1 MFSALVL
8 GRRRQGKSTLSLAIA
23 RARAPT
29 VVVFDPNAQFDGFGL
44 IPIEEL
50 PDALE
55 QDEAVLVVRPDP
67 GAVLDDWQAVA
78 EILWG
83 YEDYALILD
92 EASVVQQPGWCD
104 PWLERFLRQAPD
116 SVSLIQ
122 NTHRAVD
129 LVKLSRALATDLFL
143 FRTTLEADLRL
154 LESEFP
160 GLDVKR
166 VACLPPYHVVH
177 YTWDGRRDH
186 NYIWDDPGSWFWGGS
201 SSGSGGFGG
210 GAQRGRSA
218 LERGSASQA
227 SSEPAAA
234 ATTGIPP

>member
-1 MFSALVL
+1 MFSALIL

-44 IPIEEL
+44 TSVESL
-50 PDALE
+50 PDEME

-67 GAVLDDWQAVA
+67 GAVLEDWQAVA
-78 EILWG
+78 EILWR

-154 LESEFP
+154 LSSEFP
-160 GLDVKR
+160 GLDIGR

-186 NYIWDDPGSWFWGGS
+186 NYIWDDPGSWFWGGD
-201 SSGSGGFGG
+201 SSGSGGGG
-210 GAQRGRSA
+210 GTQRGRSA
-218 LERGSASQA
+218 LERSPAAQA
-227 SSEPAAA
+227 SSEPAPAE
-234 ATTGIPP
+234 TTGIPP